1 VLGAQPALSQPRPE
15 AICIRATLPAMV
27 ALSAGLSATRP
38 VTELMPR
45 KPDATPKQDD
55 PEQSKRFV
63 EAAKVAGG
71 SEEPKDFDKA
81 FSKVTARKK
90 SP

>member
-1 VLGAQPALSQPRPE
+1 
-15 AICIRATLPAMV
+15 
-27 ALSAGLSATRP
+27 
-38 VTELMPR
+38 MPR